1 MGAQASSL
9 LTSPASTFV
18 SLDRAAAFNHFP
30 FCAGPAL
37 PLFMSLPG
45 HSAKRWQERDS
56 FSMHRKD
63 ESDQIG
69 PDRRLKHLTLF
80 RGPFILQGTSSAGM
94 EPGANLSH
102 WVLASAAS
110 VSSS

>member
-1 MGAQASSL
+1 MEAQTSSL

-30 FCAGPAL
+30 FCAGLAL
-37 PLFMSLPG
+37 LLFMSFPG
-45 HSAKRWQERDS
+45 HSAKSWRERGS

-69 PDRRLKHLTLF
+69 LDQLKHLTLF
-80 RGPFILQGTSSAGM
+80 QGPFILQGTSSAGM
-94 EPGANLSH
+94 ELRVNLSNC
-102 WVLASAAS
+102 VLASVTP